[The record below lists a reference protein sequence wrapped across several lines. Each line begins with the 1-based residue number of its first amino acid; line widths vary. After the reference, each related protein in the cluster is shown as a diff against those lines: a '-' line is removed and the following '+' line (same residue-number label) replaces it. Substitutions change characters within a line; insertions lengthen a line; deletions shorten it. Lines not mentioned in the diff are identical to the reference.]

1 MSQRGPGSPRLPGGV
16 LTLLPAEW
24 SQRDLARSEN
34 IKFCR
39 QYLIFHDGA
48 SIVYS
53 GPAGTCSEIKDE

>member
-1 MSQRGPGSPRLPGGV
+1 RVPQVLLNTEETVELYRELSQHPGLSTACLGP
-16 LTLLPAEW
+16 
-24 SQRDLARSEN
+24 D
-34 IKFCR
+34 FCR